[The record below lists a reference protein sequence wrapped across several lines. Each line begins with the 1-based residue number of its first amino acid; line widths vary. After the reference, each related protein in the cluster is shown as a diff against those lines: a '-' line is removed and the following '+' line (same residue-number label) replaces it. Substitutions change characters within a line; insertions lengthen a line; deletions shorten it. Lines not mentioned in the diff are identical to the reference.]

1 MSVVRRNSKKSRE
14 PNPFRLSFN
23 GFIGKAETTFKRFS
37 KSRTSL
43 SKANSESCIN
53 RLQSS
58 SAWKNRNHSVSGSG
72 SKLPDCVVVEDDDEY
87 DVPTVKADSISSQS
101 VLDLREES
109 GAPP

>member
-1 MSVVRRNSKKSRE
+1 MSIVKRNSKKSRE
-14 PNPFRLSFN
+14 SNPLRLSFN

-53 RLQSS
+53 RLHSS
-58 SAWKNRNHSVSGSG
+58 SAWKNRNNSVSNGG
-72 SKLPDCVVVEDDDEY
+72 PQLPDCVFEDDDEY
-87 DVPTVKADSISSQS
+87 DVPAIKADSISSQS
-101 VLDLREES
+101 VLDLREGS